1 MSYLVNIDGSQETLK
16 VREGGVVDDTA
27 FTQLVYIVEIFG
39 IRRSKNNRL
48 NHRDNNRKETR
59 IRECRGVQRQLN
71 KQFKMASEEKMGI
84 AVLTDD
90 VRSELARLKR
100 ADRIRKMKRE
110 RAKDRIRF
118 VKKTIQI
125 HKKLIE
131 MERSGYLKCAK
142 EEVEQYLKKT
152 HSDPERNKDLGP
164 CPRKVEVEPPESE
177 LDCEEPS

>member
-1 MSYLVNIDGSQETLK
+1 MG
-16 VREGGVVDDTA
+16 DTA

-118 VKKTIQI
+118 VKK
-125 HKKLIE
+125 K
-131 MERSGYLKCAK
+131 
-142 EEVEQYLKKT
+142 
-152 HSDPERNKDLGP
+152 HSDSQEADRNGTIRLFEM
-164 CPRKVEVEPPESE
+164 RKGRS
-177 LDCEEPS
+177 

>member
-1 MSYLVNIDGSQETLK
+1 MSYLVNNDGSQETLK
-16 VREGGVVDDTA
+16 VREGGVAGDTA
-27 FTQLVYIVEIFG
+27 FTKLVYIVEIFG

-59 IRECRGVQRQLN
+59 IRKCRGVQRQLN

-100 ADRIRKMKRE
+100 ANRIRKMKRE

-118 VKKTIQI
+118 VK
-125 HKKLIE
+125 
-131 MERSGYLKCAK
+131 
-142 EEVEQYLKKT
+142 
-152 HSDPERNKDLGP
+152 
-164 CPRKVEVEPPESE
+164 
-177 LDCEEPS
+177 